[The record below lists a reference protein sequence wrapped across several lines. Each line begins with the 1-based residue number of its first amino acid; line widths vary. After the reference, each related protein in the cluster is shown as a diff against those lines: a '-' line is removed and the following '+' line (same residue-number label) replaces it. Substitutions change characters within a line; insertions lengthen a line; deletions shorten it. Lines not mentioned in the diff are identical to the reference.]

1 MQGGKKMKN
10 SNNEWKEV
18 MDLDEELDNFEMSQ
32 TKEDADLINDIMT
45 KPF

>member
-1 MQGGKKMKN
+1 MKN